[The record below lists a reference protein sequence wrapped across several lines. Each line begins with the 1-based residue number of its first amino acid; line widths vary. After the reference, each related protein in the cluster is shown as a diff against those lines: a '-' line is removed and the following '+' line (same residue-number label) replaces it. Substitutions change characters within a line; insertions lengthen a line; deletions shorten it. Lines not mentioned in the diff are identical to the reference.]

1 MKKKQ
6 MKSLELKKKSENKS
20 LGGLNRR
27 MDMINEESLKLN
39 VDQQ

>member
-6 MKSLELKKKSENKS
+6 MKSLELKKKS

-27 MDMINEESLKLN
+27 MDMIDEESLKLN
-39 VDQQ
+39 VDQ